1 MTSASSAAVAEA
13 LRDAPAVTVICHA
26 RPDPDTL
33 GSGLALGQALHRL
46 GAEVEVTYPGP
57 EPLPVSLQALPGTKL
72 LVDETDV
79 VGHPLVVSVDAA
91 SLDRLATLRERFTD
105 AEKSIVIDHH
115 ASNAGFGDLD
125 FVDPEADCTAVL
137 VLRVLDDLGV
147 ELDAD
152 IATCLYAGLATDTGS
167 FKWARPDSFR
177 VAARLL
183 DTGVDVRSWS
193 RRLFDTHPFAWFTMV
208 SDVLGSARL
217 EPAAL
222 DGEGLAY
229 AIVDHRAMAGM
240 SWEES
245 ESVID
250 IVRTAAEAEVTVVF
264 KESDPGQWTV
274 SMRAKSTVDLVPIAR
289 SHGGG
294 GHRHAAGY
302 SDSGTADEVVARL
315 LESI

>member
-1 MTSASSAAVAEA
+1 MTAASSAAVAAA

-46 GAEVEVTYPGP
+46 GAEVEVAHPGP
-57 EPLPVSLQALPGTKL
+57 ETLPAGLQALPGSKL
-72 LVDETDV
+72 LVDEADV

-91 SLDRLATLRERFTD
+91 SIDRLATLRAPFD
-105 AEKSIVIDHH
+105 AAEQSIVIDHH
-115 ASNAGFGDLD
+115 ASNPGFGDLD

-137 VLRVLDDLGV
+137 VLRVLDELGV

-152 IATCLYAGLATDTGS
+152 IATCLYAGLATDTGA

-177 VAARLL
+177 IAARLL

-193 RRLFDTHPFAWFTMV
+193 RTLFDTHPFAWFALV
-208 SDVLGSARL
+208 SGALGSARL
-217 EPAAL
+217 DPDAC
-222 DGEGLAY
+222 DGAGVVYAVVDQRLLAE
-229 AIVDHRAMAGM
+229 M

-250 IVRTAAEAEVTVVF
+250 IVRTAAEAEVAAVF
-264 KESDPGQWTV
+264 KESEPGQWTV
-274 SMRAKSTVDLVPIAR
+274 SLRSKDTVDLVPIAR

-302 SDSGTADEVVARL
+302 SDTGTEDEVVGRL
-315 LESI
+315 LGSL